1 MLLSLSNWTVAMLSL
16 LLLSA
21 NGQPMEPEVS
31 TRCVETSLGDSS
43 ALFRGQPT
51 D

>member
-31 TRCVETSLGDSS
+31 TRCVEISLGDSS